1 MGNLVITNKGREL
14 MAELIAGTST
24 GTFTRVCTS
33 ACGCSGM
40 ELEELTGLPDIKQE
54 AAVSKVSRI
63 DTAQVEVLAA
73 INNSALEEGYYVR
86 GIGLYAS
93 GPDGEEI
100 LYGISVESEHP
111 DYMPAFGG
119 RTVSGITYRL
129 NVKVDNSEQV
139 TVEVNPAAVSTVKQV
154 EAVQA
159 AVEIHTEE
167 TVCSEDGVHGFRF
180 YNNLPQVYREES
192 KTWIDTNAAS
202 GNTARTVTKAIYQ
215 ERLAA
220 YQKDSTYK
228 DPDSG
233 LPFADT
239 LYYVEDDYQDMERQA
254 ENIRYTDTC
263 ALGSANLQGIID
275 IIAEKV
281 KTQLL
286 SRSDVAD
293 NLLSTATDLPLSAN
307 QGSIL
312 NSRIDGLYNIYPRI
326 IITAADGLDVSQ
338 AVITASDGSHAYT
351 GRFAGQECVI
361 TIMEVGTYTLS
372 STEYVLDTASVE
384 ITALM
389 QRVEVGISNRVYLYK
404 EGDECISLTGGWTGT
419 GSSVSGWSSTPK
431 APEVAK
437 KAASMLASLTNG
449 SYCGALST
457 LNMVNTERYKKVCID
472 ISAKISNAYASIAF
486 WLGNNT
492 SLENGENLKS
502 IATTADGNASTT
514 LSRII
519 LAVPIDGL
527 NGEYYPGFKFTSGYG
542 EINLYAFWLE

>member
-14 MAELIAGTST
+14 MAEMIAGTST
-24 GTFTRVCTS
+24 GTFSRVCTS
-33 ACGCSGM
+33 ACDCSGM

-73 INNSALEEGYYVR
+73 INNSGLEEGYYVR

-100 LYGISVESEHP
+100 LYGVSVESEHP

-129 NVKVDNSEQV
+129 NVKVDNSEQI
-139 TVEVNPAAVSTVKQV
+139 TIEVNPAAVSTVEQV

-180 YNNLPQVYREES
+180 YNNLPQVYRKES
-192 KTWIDTNAAS
+192 KAWIDANAAS
-202 GNTARTVTKAIYQ
+202 GNTARTVTKAVYE

-263 ALGSANLQGIID
+263 AMGSANLQGIID

-307 QGSIL
+307 QGNIL

-389 QRVEVGISNRVYLYK
+389 QRVEVGIAEKVYLYN
-404 EGDECISLTGGWTGT
+404 EGNECASLTGGWTSVIKYKGSETNELNEDHMHLKSDANYSGT
-419 GSSVSGWSSTPK
+419 RRTTQNKVNMSEYTAIYVRYYKNIQGTNKLINCILFSESPK
-431 APEVAK
+431 TWAESANNQILNVAED
-437 KAASMLASLTNG
+437 SIGEGMSE
-449 SYCGALST
+449 YAL
-457 LNMVNTERYKKVCID
+457 D
-472 ISAKISNAYASIAF
+472 ISNVNEAYISVGC
-486 WLGNNT
+486 GN
-492 SLENGENLKS
+492 SDS
-502 IATTADGNASTT
+502 TTASVDYK
-514 LSRII
+514 I
-519 LAVPIDGL
+519 
-527 NGEYYPGFKFTSGYG
+527 Y
-542 EINLYAFWLE
+542 EIYMI

>member
-14 MAELIAGTST
+14 MAEMIAGTST

-33 ACGCSGM
+33 ACDCSGM

-63 DTAQVEVLAA
+63 DTVQVEVLAA
-73 INNSALEEGYYVR
+73 INNRGLEEGYYVR

-100 LYGISVESEHP
+100 LYGVSVESEHP

-129 NVKVDNSEQV
+129 NVKVDNSEQI
-139 TVEVNPAAVSTVKQV
+139 TIEVNPAAVSTVEQV

-159 AVEIHTEE
+159 AVDTHTEG

-192 KTWIDTNAAS
+192 KAWIDANAAS
-202 GNTARTVTKAIYQ
+202 GNTARTVTKAVYE

-312 NSRIDGLYNIYPRI
+312 NSKI
-326 IITAADGLDVSQ
+326 
-338 AVITASDGSHAYT
+338 
-351 GRFAGQECVI
+351 E
-361 TIMEVGTYTLS
+361 
-372 STEYVLDTASVE
+372 
-384 ITALM
+384 
-389 QRVEVGISNRVYLYK
+389 
-404 EGDECISLTGGWTGT
+404 
-419 GSSVSGWSSTPK
+419 
-431 APEVAK
+431 
-437 KAASMLASLTNG
+437 
-449 SYCGALST
+449 
-457 LNMVNTERYKKVCID
+457 D
-472 ISAKISNAYASIAF
+472 I
-486 WLGNNT
+486 GNNT
-492 SLENGENLKS
+492 LDFTNNSGVSNYNEAIQALWDMCFPRDVTSLIPKMTSNSTSSNNSKLTGICSCSTHDGSVSDAYK
-502 IATTADGNASTT
+502 AFDKVTGADNYYFAARS
-514 LSRII
+514 
-519 LAVPIDGL
+519 AID
-527 NGEYYPGFKFTSGYG
+527 
-542 EINLYAFWLE
+542 FWLQYTFPVAVSAEYVIVTSRGNYSADNEIINAKLQYSDDGETFIDCASIGTITGQTGEPVEYRAEITDNKRHKYWRLTGDKGSKLYMQVGEMQLYGYLRLDYFIGGGM

>member
-24 GTFTRVCTS
+24 GTFSRVCTS
-33 ACGCSGM
+33 ACDCSGM

-73 INNSALEEGYYVR
+73 INNRGLEEGYYVR

-100 LYGISVESEHP
+100 LYGVSVESEHP

-129 NVKVDNSEQV
+129 NVKVDNSEQI
-139 TVEVNPAAVSTVKQV
+139 TIEVNPAAVSTVEQV

-159 AVEIHTEE
+159 AVDTHTEG

-192 KTWIDTNAAS
+192 KAWIDANAAS
-202 GNTARTVTKAIYQ
+202 GNTARTVTKAVYE

-293 NLLSTATDLPLSAN
+293 NLLSTAADLPLSAN
-307 QGSIL
+307 QGSVL
-312 NSRIDGLYNIYPRI
+312 NSKIDRLYNMYPRI
-326 IITAADGLDVSQ
+326 IITAANGLDVSQ

-361 TIMEVGTYTLS
+361 TIMNLEDFYITSSNSDDIIYPQTVVIDKAMQVINCRIYDRSRHIKIAPARIFASNNQTGYTPDKAVNGIIDNDMGWIVVNDCAEATL
-372 STEYVLDTASVE
+372 TAVFDTAPIMVMLAWYGTRMATPSNISERYWRNCYVQGSVDGSSYD
-384 ITALM
+384 T
-389 QRVEVGISNRVYLYK
+389 ISETVIR
-404 EGDECISLTGGWTGT
+404 TGGLEDIYINLTPGKYKYIRLCFSGANNFY
-419 GSSVSGWSSTPK
+419 GSSV
-431 APEVAK
+431 AEV
-437 KAASMLASLTNG
+437 
-449 SYCGALST
+449 
-457 LNMVNTERYKKVCID
+457 EF
-472 ISAKISNAYASIAF
+472 YA
-486 WLGNNT
+486 T
-492 SLENGENLKS
+492 
-502 IATTADGNASTT
+502 
-514 LSRII
+514 
-519 LAVPIDGL
+519 V
-527 NGEYYPGFKFTSGYG
+527 
-542 EINLYAFWLE
+542 

>member
-14 MAELIAGTST
+14 MAEMIAGTST

-33 ACGCSGM
+33 ACDCSGM

-73 INNSALEEGYYVR
+73 INNSGLEEGYYVR

-100 LYGISVESEHP
+100 LYGVSIESEHP

-129 NVKVDNSEQV
+129 NVKVDNSEQI
-139 TVEVNPAAVSTVKQV
+139 TIEVNPAAVSTVEQV

-159 AVEIHTEE
+159 AVDTHTEG
-167 TVCSEDGVHGFRF
+167 TVCSEDGIHGFRF

-192 KTWIDTNAAS
+192 KAWIDANAAS
-202 GNTARTVTKAIYQ
+202 GNTARTVTKAVYE

-263 ALGSANLQGIID
+263 AMGSANLQGIID

-307 QGSIL
+307 QGNIL

-404 EGDECISLTGGWTGT
+404 EGDECISLTGGWTSVEDSGT
-419 GSSVSGWSSTPK
+419 FVKTETHISFLRKSTSRQCIGPLKKITRGSYSKLCVNFDLTEISTGLEECIGISCCTERKKNGDIIAQLAKTTAVEKRIEKLEIGGISNDFYLMFMANAIPIGSSLVGK
-431 APEVAK
+431 A
-437 KAASMLASLTNG
+437 
-449 SYCGALST
+449 
-457 LNMVNTERYKKVCID
+457 
-472 ISAKISNAYASIAF
+472 
-486 WLGNNT
+486 
-492 SLENGENLKS
+492 
-502 IATTADGNASTT
+502 
-514 LSRII
+514 
-519 LAVPIDGL
+519 
-527 NGEYYPGFKFTSGYG
+527 
-542 EINLYAFWLE
+542 NLYAVWLE